1 VVALQATAFNA
12 GVHDCS
18 LTQGRLFAQLTAL
31 RKSRCA
37 PILLLEGDPL
47 RVGHSQMHPASIRG
61 ALSYI
66 AAILGAPILP
76 EPRT

>member
-1 VVALQATAFNA
+1 MSRAYRSARGRSASPRIQC
-12 GVHDCS
+12 CS
-18 LTQGRLFAQLTAL
+18 LAQGRLFAQLTA
-31 RKSRCA
+31 
-37 PILLLEGDPL
+37 L

-76 EPRT
+76 KPRT